1 MQNITLEGSYTYE
14 KGTLSSTS
22 KNVALEFKNED
33 SSSEYGL
40 ALYLKY
46 PIRKRIGRLF
56 KNDDW
61 WYFDTYP
68 DKHPYKLTQEGLTGY
83 VIQDL
88 T

>member
-46 PIRKRIGRLF
+46 PIRKKIGRA
-56 KNDDW
+56 
-61 WYFDTYP
+61 
-68 DKHPYKLTQEGLTGY
+68 H
-83 VIQDL
+83 V
-88 T
+88 